1 MIEQTEQTQ
10 VIIFS
15 PTEGFWNDDDGWSG
29 EPDGATTYI
38 DVTPGDK
45 ATFIDIEAFYV
56 DIKKCIALDWDEA
69 ISEVFNSF
77 AQYKGEKIAD
87 ILNELLGMSLI
98 YEGDSMWLN
107 TTGDDERTFDPE
119 MLQSCMEH
127 DIEDEKSL
135 LGLLNTH
142 CDGTWYE
149 DKLSS
154 GFFSAD
160 Q

>member
-1 MIEQTEQTQ
+1 MIKETEQTQ
-10 VIIFS
+10 TIIFS

-38 DVTPGDK
+38 DATPGDSV
-45 ATFIDIEAFYV
+45 TFIGIEGLHV
-56 DIKKCIALDWDEA
+56 NVKKCIALDWDMA
-69 ISEVFNSF
+69 ITEVFNSF

-87 ILNELLGMSLI
+87 ILNEFLGMSLV
-98 YEGDSMWLN
+98 YEGDSMWLSS
-107 TTGDDERTFDPE
+107 TEDDERSFDPE

-127 DIEDEKSL
+127 DIEDAKVL
-135 LGLLNTH
+135 LDLLNKH

-149 DKLSS
+149 DKLSG